1 MARKRTDVVKL
12 QLRLLEGLRRR
23 LEHVAADN
31 KHSMN
36 TEIIE
41 RLEASF
47 RHQDQEADR
56 AAVAAAAA
64 SNTVENIFKNP
75 DVWKL
80 FATVANEA
88 AAAEAP
94 ASPETT
100 VTKVQE
106 ADHQSSK
113 PKENSK

>member
-23 LEHVAADN
+23 LEQAAADN

-47 RHQDQEADR
+47 RHQDQAADR

-64 SNTVENIFKNP
+64 GDAVKNFLAFT
-75 DVWKL
+75 KI
-80 FATVANEA
+80 
-88 AAAEAP
+88 
-94 ASPETT
+94 SPEDLAKAME
-100 VTKVQE
+100 VVMPP
-106 ADHQSSK
+106 SK
-113 PKENSK
+113 PQLPKKDTKS